1 MNKFCDKQPFEVSWY
16 LKNIKTGEITNRNG
30 DSIVSSASVR
40 KIAILMAALKAVYD
54 GKVSL
59 NKPVTIKKKYQ
70 KNHSGCLRFLKPG
83 FTITFQDALTLMI
96 IISDNTCTGHIVDI
110 LGINYINEYNKS
122 IGLKNTKIIR
132 GFPPIGLVKTLDAPS
147 RARSAFCQKELVMH
161 DFFGALGTTN
171 QYPNYQRTREM
182 SLTDMLLENR
192 IIFLAGPIMEKT
204 ANVVI
209 QQLLYLQ
216 SIRRNQ
222 DVNLYIN
229 SPGGL
234 VDQTLAIYDTMQFMG
249 CEIATYCIGQAASGA
264 AIILLAGTKGKR
276 FILPNAKVMLH
287 QPYGGIT
294 GQAEDIRI
302 QAEEVLRD
310 KARLNRIIAKC
321 TNKSE
326 EDVAADTERDRFLN
340 AEEALEYGIVDE
352 ILEDAPNKDESPT
365 KKSGKK

>member
-1 MNKFCDKQPFEVSWY
+1 MHE
-16 LKNIKTGEITNRNG
+16 
-30 DSIVSSASVR
+30 
-40 KIAILMAALKAVYD
+40 
-54 GKVSL
+54 
-59 NKPVTIKKKYQ
+59 
-70 KNHSGCLRFLKPG
+70 FLGPLQ
-83 FTITFQDALTLMI
+83 TF
-96 IISDNTCTGHIVDI
+96 
-110 LGINYINEYNKS
+110 
-122 IGLKNTKIIR
+122 
-132 GFPPIGLVKTLDAPS
+132 
-147 RARSAFCQKELVMH
+147 
-161 DFFGALGTTN
+161 N
-171 QYPNYQRTREM
+171 QYPSYQRTREM

-192 IIFLAGPIMEKT
+192 IIFLAGPIMERT

-310 KARLNRIIAKC
+310 KVRLNNIIAKC
-321 TNKSE
+321 TGKTVE
-326 EDVAADTERDRFLN
+326 QVAEDTERDRYLN
-340 AEEALEYGIVDE
+340 AEEALAYGIVDE
-352 ILEDAPNKDESPT
+352 ILEDAPKKDEKDDKEEKGD
-365 KKSGKK
+365 KKSGDKKS